1 MAFSLDQ
8 EKLRESLQKI
18 HGTPTNSVFA
28 IQIPLDAIYI
38 KETGENVCEITH
50 IVSKKFGGTR
60 LSLTNFDWEQGQFLE
75 RLSTVLGFTTGTA
88 IDSPQS
94 EDIALFLKEI
104 QEKQNK
110 NSAWIEKYKESLKPI
125 AQDFENIEKVDLF
138 NLFGEPYQ
146 SKPVGKGHAAI
157 IKGELPKNMAM
168 RVKNNRTKEY
178 LANLLMKTK
187 KI

>member
-8 EKLRESLQKI
+8 ENIRESLQKL
-18 HGTPTNSVFA
+18 HKTAKNSVFA
-28 IQIPLDAIYI
+28 IQIPLDAMHI
-38 KETGENVCEITH
+38 KETAENVCEITH
-50 IVSKKFGGTR
+50 IASKKFGGAR
-60 LSLTNFDWEQGQFLE
+60 LSLTNFDWEQGQYLE
-75 RLSTVLGFTTGTA
+75 RLATVLGFSA
-88 IDSPQS
+88 EIASNSPQS
-94 EDIALFLKEI
+94 EEIALFLNEI
-104 QEKQNK
+104 QEKKRK

-146 SKPVGKGHAAI
+146 SKPAGKGYAAR